1 MINKEK
7 YPILEYDNN
16 TVSKLDPLQKIRKNK
31 NTNNISLPDYCV
43 IAFFKSVIGKK
54 REQGELTQVTHIASE
69 ALDIPVYE
77 TRCNDKRICLVI
89 GCLGAAG
96 AAYELE
102 QLIAL
107 GCKKFIVC
115 GGAGVLQKDISV
127 GHIILP
133 CSAIRDEGLS
143 YHYIKPAREITYGC
157 ETIKKIELQLLQE
170 NIPYIKGKT
179 WTTDAIFRE
188 TEDKIDLRIS
198 EGCLTVEMEASALLA
213 VSQFR
218 KVELGQLFYGGDDV
232 SGFTWDGRQCTDR
245 TQIREEI
252 VNLSLRICSKL

>member
-1 MINKEK
+1 MMKKE
-7 YPILEYDNN
+7 YPILEYDSN
-16 TVSKLDPLQKIRKNK
+16 TVAKLDPLKKISNYKNGDI
-31 NTNNISLPDYCV
+31 TLLPDYCV
-43 IAFFKSVIGKK
+43 IAFFKSVIEKK
-54 REQGELTQVTHIASE
+54 RGKGELIKVTQIASE

-77 TRCNDKRICLVI
+77 TKCNEKRICLVS

-115 GGAGVLQKDISV
+115 GGAGVLQKDIPV

-133 CSAIRDEGLS
+133 YTAVRDEGLS
-143 YHYIKPAREITYGC
+143 YHYIKPSREIIYNRV
-157 ETIKKIELQLLQE
+157 TINKIESQLIQE
-170 NIPYIKGKT
+170 HIPYIKGKT

-188 TEDKIDLRIS
+188 TKDKVDLRIS
-198 EGCLTVEMEASALLA
+198 EGCITVEMEASALLA

-218 KVELGQLFYGGDDV
+218 KVELGQLIYGGDDV
-232 SGFTWDGRQCTDR
+232 SNILWNGRKHADR
-245 TQIREEI
+245 TQIREEM
-252 VNLSLRICSKL
+252 VNLSLRICSNL

>member
-7 YPILEYDNN
+7 YPILEYDTN
-16 TVSKLDPLQKIRKNK
+16 TEAKLEPTQKI
-31 NTNNISLPDYCV
+31 NNSIKHINMSLPEYCV
-43 IAFFKSVIGKK
+43 ITFFKSVIEKK
-54 REQGELTQVTHIASE
+54 KGQGELKQVAYLASE
-69 ALDIPVYE
+69 ALDIPIYE
-77 TRCNDKRICLVI
+77 TEYKGKRVCLVV

-127 GHIILP
+127 GNIIIP
-133 CSAIRDEGLS
+133 YTAVRDEGLS
-143 YHYIKPAREITYGC
+143 YHYIEPSREISC
-157 ETIKKIELQLLQE
+157 RKETVKKIEFILQQE

-188 TEDKIDLRIS
+188 TQDKIALRVS
-198 EGCLTVEMEASALLA
+198 EGCLTVEMESAALFA

-218 KVELGQLFYGGDDV
+218 NVELGQLIYGGDDLSDV
-232 SGFTWDGRQCTDR
+232 IWDGRQCVDR
-245 TQIREEI
+245 TQIREEL
-252 VNLSLRICSKL
+252 VNLSLRICAKL

>member
-7 YPILEYDNN
+7 YPILEYDSNK
-16 TVSKLDPLQKIRKNK
+16 VAKLDPKQKIRNSK
-31 NTNNISLPDYCV
+31 NTDNISLPDYCV
-43 IAFFKSVIGKK
+43 IAFFKSVIENK
-54 REQGELTQVTHIASE
+54 RDQGELRLLTHIASE
-69 ALDIPVYE
+69 ALHIPVYE
-77 TRCNDKRICLVI
+77 TTCNSKRICLVL

-115 GGAGVLQKDISV
+115 GGAGVLHNDISV

-143 YHYIKPAREITYGC
+143 YHYIKPAREIAYEY
-157 ETIKKIELQLLQE
+157 ETIKKIEMQLIEE
-170 NIPYIKGKT
+170 NIPYLKGKT

-188 TEDKIDLRIS
+188 TEDKIDLRVS

-213 VSQFR
+213 VSKFR
-218 KVELGQLFYGGDDV
+218 NVELGQLIYGGDDV
-232 SGFTWDGRQCTDR
+232 SKITWDGRQCIDR
-245 TQIREEI
+245 EQIREEI
-252 VNLSLRICSKL
+252 VNLSLRICSNL

>member
-1 MINKEK
+1 MNKEK
-7 YPILEYDNN
+7 YPILEYDSNI
-16 TVSKLDPLQKIRKNK
+16 VAKLDPKQKIKNFK
-31 NTNNISLPDYCV
+31 KTDNTSLPDYCV
-43 IAFFKSVIGKK
+43 IAFFRSVIERKSEK
-54 REQGELTQVTHIASE
+54 GELIQVTHISSE

-77 TRCNDKRICLVI
+77 TRCNDKRICLVV

-107 GCKKFIVC
+107 GCKKIIVC
-115 GGAGVLQKDISV
+115 GGAGVLQKNISV

-133 CSAIRDEGLS
+133 YAAIRDEGLS
-143 YHYIKPAREITYGC
+143 YHYIKAAREIVYGY
-157 ETIKKIELQLLQE
+157 ETIKKIELHLLQQ

-218 KVELGQLFYGGDDV
+218 KIELGQLLYGGDDV
-232 SGFTWDGRQCTDR
+232 SDVTWDGRQCVDR

-252 VNLSLRICSKL
+252 VNLSLDICSKL

>member
-1 MINKEK
+1 M
-7 YPILEYDNN
+7 
-16 TVSKLDPLQKIRKNK
+16 QKINNFQKND
-31 NTNNISLPDYCV
+31 NISLPDYCV
-43 IAFFKSVIGKK
+43 ITFFKSVIEKK
-54 REQGELTQVTHIASE
+54 REQGELIQVAHIVSE
-69 ALDIPVYE
+69 ALDIPVFE
-77 TRCNDKRICLVI
+77 TRCNDKRICLVV

-127 GHIILP
+127 GHIILA
-133 CSAIRDEGLS
+133 CAAIRDEGLS
-143 YHYIKPAREITYGC
+143 YHYIKPAREIKYGC
-157 ETIKKIELQLLQE
+157 ETIKKIELQLIQE

-188 TEDKIDLRIS
+188 TEAKIDLRRL

-218 KVELGQLFYGGDDV
+218 KVELGQLIYGGDDLSSV
-232 SGFTWDGRQCTDR
+232 IWDGRQCVDR
-245 TQIREEI
+245 TQIREKM
-252 VNLSLRICSKL
+252 VNLSLRICSQL

>member
-1 MINKEK
+1 MINQEK
-7 YPILEYDNN
+7 YPILEFDSNRVAKLEPMKKINN
-16 TVSKLDPLQKIRKNK
+16 FKNLDK
-31 NTNNISLPDYCV
+31 TALPDYCV
-43 IAFFKSVIGKK
+43 ITFFKSVIKK
-54 REQGELTQVTHIASE
+54 KKEQGELIQVTHIASE

-77 TRCNDKRICLVI
+77 TKYNDKRICLVI

-115 GGAGVLQKDISV
+115 GGAGVLQRDISV
-127 GHIILP
+127 GHIIIP
-133 CSAIRDEGLS
+133 CTAVRDEGLS
-143 YHYIKPAREITYGC
+143 YHYIKPAREISYGND
-157 ETIKKIELQLLQE
+157 TVKKIELQLRQE

-188 TEDKIDLRIS
+188 TQDKIALRVS

-218 KVELGQLFYGGDDV
+218 NVELGQLIYGGDDLSNV
-232 SGFTWDGRQCTDR
+232 IWDGRQCVDR
-245 TQIREEI
+245 TQIREEL